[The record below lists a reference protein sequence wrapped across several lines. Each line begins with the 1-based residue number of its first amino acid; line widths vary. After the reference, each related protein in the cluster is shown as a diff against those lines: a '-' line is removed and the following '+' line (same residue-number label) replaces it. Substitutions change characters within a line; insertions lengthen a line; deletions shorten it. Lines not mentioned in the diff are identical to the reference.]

1 MWSKTLAI
9 LYNWWNE
16 NNNIS
21 DELECKEEENYDK
34 VMESYTNYLTVF
46 YNLALVYKQWLKKK
60 IYLAKEKG
68 YSVNY

>member
-9 LYNWWNE
+9 LYNWCNE

-21 DELECKEEENYDK
+21 HELECKEEENYDK

-60 IYLAKEKG
+60 IYLAKVKG
-68 YSVNY
+68 Y

>member
-21 DELECKEEENYDK
+21 HELECKEEENYDK
-34 VMESYTNYLTVF
+34 GMESYTNYLTVF

-60 IYLAKEKG
+60 IYLAKVKG